1 MFPNYKTFIKSKDI
15 GNTLPQY
22 TDDAKSKIVSQYT
35 HMINSG
41 FTSYEASNHLSK
53 LHDIHTQ
60 TLKIWS
66 RDSRYALSNNTLD
79 DIKISKYKLTQNNH
93 KSIPKQPAY
102 AVVEN
107 KVQSKFHKLLNKFRC
122 FVIKLLM

>member
-1 MFPNYKTFIKSKDI
+1 MFPNYKTFIKSKKV

-22 TDDAKSKIVSQYT
+22 NDDAKSKIVSQYT

-41 FTSYEASNHLSK
+41 FTSYDAGNHLSK
-53 LHDIHTQ
+53 LHGIHIQ
-60 TLKIWS
+60 TIKIWS
-66 RDSRYALSNNTLD
+66 RDPRYALSNNTLD
-79 DIKISKYKLTQNNH
+79 DIKASKYKLSENNH
-93 KSIPKQPAY
+93 KSSPKQPAY

-107 KVQSKFHKLLNKFRC
+107 NVQSKFHKLLNKFKC

>member
-1 MFPNYKTFIKSKDI
+1 MFPNYKTFIKSKNI
-15 GNTLPQY
+15 GHTLPQY
-22 TDDAKSKIVSQYT
+22 SDDAKSKIVSQYN
-35 HMINSG
+35 HMIKSG
-41 FTSYEASNHLSK
+41 FTSYEAGNHLSK
-53 LHDIHTQ
+53 LHSIHIQ

-66 RDSRYALSNNTLD
+66 RDPRYALSNNTLD

-102 AVVEN
+102 AIVEN
-107 KVQSKFHKLLNKFRC
+107 NVQSKFHKLLNKFKC